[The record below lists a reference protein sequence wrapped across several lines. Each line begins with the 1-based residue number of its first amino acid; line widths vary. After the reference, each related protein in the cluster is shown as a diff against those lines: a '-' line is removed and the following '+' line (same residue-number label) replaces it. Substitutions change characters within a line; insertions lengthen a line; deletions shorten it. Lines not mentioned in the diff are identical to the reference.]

1 MFVVDNETVVNIPIV
16 CEMEGSVLKQVV
28 VELVP

>member
-1 MFVVDNETVVNIPIV
+1 MFIVDNETVVDIPIV
-16 CEMEGSVLKQVV
+16 CEVEGGMLEKVV